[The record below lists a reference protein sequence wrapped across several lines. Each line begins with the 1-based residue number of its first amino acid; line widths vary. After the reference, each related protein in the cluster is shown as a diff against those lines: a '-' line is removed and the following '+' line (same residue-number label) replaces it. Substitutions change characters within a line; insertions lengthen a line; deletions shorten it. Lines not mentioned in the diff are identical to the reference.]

1 MEPTRKNRISVG
13 GLRKADPTTLTVLTQ
28 DVIRLPLGQI
38 ERRTLL
44 DLLAL
49 SEVPEQ
55 LKGTLPKE
63 LEHLRHQMYRE
74 IDDLPDGP
82 GLAEFASELVGIPA
96 ASAPQSL
103 RDKIGALVG
112 ERKNGDA
119 VAALQEL
126 IAHWSSEPPAA
137 VLLPVPKEPKTR
149 KTAASASAAG
159 EAPAAP
165 AKTPKLTVV
174 APATATK
181 KEKAAATPAAQVDTR
196 REEWVREDVL
206 GRLSQ
211 YGARG
216 LKEPVVV
223 AGARH
228 RSPWK
233 DMGEDEVLA
242 VLRKLKRE
250 GKVHTSAGRWMIG
263 A

>member
-38 ERRTLL
+38 DRRTLL

-55 LKGTLPKE
+55 LKDLMPRE
-63 LEHLRHQMYRE
+63 LETQRQQMFRE

-82 GLAEFASELVGIPA
+82 ALAEFAAELTSIPA
-96 ASAPQSL
+96 SLAPACLREKMAS
-103 RDKIGALVG
+103 LVG
-112 ERKNGDA
+112 ERKKPDA
-119 VAALQEL
+119 VAALAEL
-126 IAHWSSEPPAA
+126 MAHWESEGPAA
-137 VLLPVPKEPKTR
+137 VVLPAPKEPKAR
-149 KTAASASAAG
+149 KGAAAAT
-159 EAPAAP
+159 EKAPS
-165 AKTPKLTVV
+165 TPKLTVV
-174 APATATK
+174 APATATTPK

-196 REEWVREDVL
+196 REEWIFEDVI

-242 VLRKLKRE
+242 ALRKLKRL

-263 A
+263 G